1 MRNAINWFEIPATDI
16 DRAVKFY
23 STILGVEFQTTEM
36 GGYKMAFFPME
47 QSGVSGAIVSG
58 EGCEPSQ
65 TGTLVYLNAGD
76 DLSDILSR
84 VEPNG
89 GSVVMP
95 KTLINEEYG
104 YMAAFIDT
112 EGGKVALHS
121 QH

>member
-1 MRNAINWFEIPATDI
+1 MKNAINWFEIPATDFE
-16 DRAVKFY
+16 RAVKFY
-23 STILGVEFQTTEM
+23 STILGAELYTTDM
-36 GGYKMAFFPME
+36 GDYKMAMLPSE
-47 QSGVSGAIVSG
+47 DKGLGGAIVSG

-65 TGTLVYLNAGD
+65 TGTLVYLNAGK
-76 DLSDILSR
+76 DLSEILSK

-95 KTLINEEYG
+95 KTLISEDIG
-104 YMAAFIDT
+104 YMATFIDT